1 MRRSL
6 GWGPGLLAL
15 ALLCWMA
22 VLAGDAPLEGAPESG
37 PPAEAAGAWRQ
48 IGPYGGDVRSLAAGP
63 DFSQLFL
70 GTSNAQV
77 YASLDGGRSWRWLSE
92 VAARPDFVVDHI
104 LTDAADSSTLYAGV
118 WSTEPNGGGGVFK
131 STDAGRTWRSL
142 PGMAGQSVRSLA
154 QSASHPRLL
163 VAGSLEGVFRTQNAG
178 QTWERISPAHH
189 QELHNIESLAIDPKD
204 PEVVYAGTWHL
215 PWKTADGGRTWSS
228 LKNGMIDDSDVFS
241 IVVDWSNNNKVYA
254 SACTGIYAGDSAG
267 RAWRKIHGIPDSARR
282 TRVIRQDPRN
292 PAVVYAGTTEGLWKT
307 ASAGESWRRLTS
319 PKLVVND
326 IAIDAHNPSRL
337 LLATDRAGLMASADG
352 GESFTESNRG
362 FAHRQVSA
370 TAFDAAGGRLYAA
383 LLNDKEYGGIHYTED
398 GREWRRV
405 NGGLDER
412 DVFALIYARGPTGA
426 RLLAAVRDGIMALDS
441 AKNTW
446 SPVGRVVGRAP
457 EPPRPARS
465 TANRAATN
473 RAATVRERSASTPAN
488 QPLSSL
494 ARHLEPGGYLKA
506 TVNDFFQAGPD
517 QPVYA
522 ATNSGLFRSA
532 DSGATWNP
540 VSPRF
545 PVTAV
550 AADGKFLV
558 AGGENGLDLSF
569 NGGAYWFHVYLP
581 AEGMPGRVNAVALSG
596 ELLLAAGEAGLFRSP
611 DRGATWERKGH
622 GMPLGPVPGVR
633 FRPGSGSEV
642 YASARLTGNVYVSDD
657 GGQSFRA
664 LERQGLVGSRLG
676 ALEILPRRQSL
687 TLLVVSLFDG
697 LFVRELTALAT
708 ASGGPAPRS
717 NGR

>member
-1 MRRSL
+1 MLPGIMRRSL
-6 GWGPGLLAL
+6 GWGAGLLAL

-22 VLAGDAPLEGAPESG
+22 VLAGHAPREGAA
-37 PPAEAAGAWRQ
+37 AEVAGAWKQ
-48 IGPYGGDVRSLAAGP
+48 IGPYGGDVRSLAARL

-77 YASLDGGRSWRWLSE
+77 YASRDAGRSWSWLSE
-92 VAARPDFVVDHI
+92 VVARPDYVVDHI
-104 LTDAADSSTLYAGV
+104 LIDPLDSSTLYAGV

-131 STDAGRTWRSL
+131 STDAGRAWRSL
-142 PGMAGQSVRSLA
+142 PAMAGQSVRSLA

-178 QTWERISPAHH
+178 QTWERISPAQH
-189 QELHNIESLAIDPKD
+189 QELHSIESLAIDPKD

-241 IVVDWSNNNKVYA
+241 IIVDWSNNNKVYA
-254 SACTGIYAGDSAG
+254 SACSGIYGSSSAG
-267 RAWRKIHGIPDSARR
+267 QAWRKIQGIPHSARR

-307 ASAGESWRRLTS
+307 ASGGESWRRLTS

-337 LLATDRAGLMASADG
+337 LLATDRAGLLATADG

-370 TAFDAAGGRLYAA
+370 TAFDPAGGRLYAA

-398 GREWRRV
+398 GREWRQV
-405 NGGLDER
+405 NRGLDDRE
-412 DVFALIYARGPTGA
+412 VFALVYARGPTGG
-426 RLLAAVRDGIMALDS
+426 RLLAAVRDGILALDS

-446 SPVGRVVGRAP
+446 SPIGRVVGRAP
-457 EPPRPARS
+457 EPPNPARS
-465 TANRAATN
+465 TANRAGAN
-473 RAATVRERSASTPAN
+473 RAATVRERSSATAAPVPALTP
-488 QPLSSL
+488 P
-494 ARHLEPGGYLKA
+494 ARQPGGYLRA

-522 ATNSGLFRSA
+522 ATNSGLFKSA

-550 AADGKFLV
+550 AADGNFLV

-581 AEGMPGRVNAVALSG
+581 ADGMPGRVNAVALSG

-622 GMPLGPVPGVR
+622 GMPLGPVPSVR
-633 FRPGSGSEV
+633 FRPGKGSEV
-642 YASARLTGNVYVSDD
+642 YASARLAGHVYVSDD

-676 ALEILPRRQSL
+676 ALEILPHRQSL
-687 TLLVVSLFDG
+687 TLLVVSAFDG
-697 LFVRELTALAT
+697 LFVRELTALAA
-708 ASGGPAPRS
+708 ASGGPAPQW

>member
-1 MRRSL
+1 L

-22 VLAGDAPLEGAPESG
+22 VLAGDAPQEGAPESG
-37 PPAEAAGAWRQ
+37 APAEAGGAWKQ
-48 IGPYGGDVRSLAAGP
+48 IGPYGGDVRSLAAGL

-77 YASLDGGRSWRWLSE
+77 YASRDRGRSWSWLSE

-104 LTDAADSSTLYAGV
+104 LIDALDSSTLYAGV
-118 WSTEPNGGGGVFK
+118 WSTEANGGGGVFK

-178 QTWERISPAHH
+178 QTWERISPAQH

-228 LKNGMIDDSDVFS
+228 LKNGMIDDSDVFG
-241 IVVDWSNNNKVYA
+241 IIVDWSNNNKVYA
-254 SACTGIYAGDSAG
+254 SACSGIYGSSSAG
-267 RAWRKIHGIPDSARR
+267 QAWRKIQGIPHSARR

-307 ASAGESWRRLTS
+307 ASGGESWRRLTS

-326 IAIDAHNPSRL
+326 IAIDSRNPSRL
-337 LLATDRAGLMASADG
+337 VLATDRAGPMASADG

-370 TAFDAAGGRLYAA
+370 TAFDPAASRLYAA

-398 GREWRRV
+398 GREWRQV
-405 NGGLDER
+405 NRGLDER
-412 DVFALIYARGPTGA
+412 DVFALIYARGPTGG
-426 RLLAAVRDGIMALDS
+426 RLLAAVRDGILALDP

-446 SPVGRVVGRAP
+446 SPIGRVVGRAP
-457 EPPRPARS
+457 ELPNPARS
-465 TANRAATN
+465 TSKRTVTNRAAPNRAATG
-473 RAATVRERSASTPAN
+473 RERSASTPAN
-488 QPLSSL
+488 QPPSSR
-494 ARHLEPGGYLKA
+494 AAHLEPGGYLRA

-522 ATNSGLFRSA
+522 ATNSGLFKSA

-550 AADGKFLV
+550 AADGNFLV
-558 AGGENGLDLSF
+558 AGGENGLELSF

-581 AEGMPGRVNAVALSG
+581 ADDMPGRVNAVALSG

-633 FRPGSGSEV
+633 FRPGNGSEV
-642 YASARLTGNVYVSDD
+642 YASARLTGHVYVSDD
-657 GGQSFRA
+657 GGQTFRA

-687 TLLVVSLFDG
+687 TLLVVTAFDG
-697 LFVRELTALAT
+697 LFVRQLT
-708 ASGGPAPRS
+708 PQS

>member
-1 MRRSL
+1 
-6 GWGPGLLAL
+6 
-15 ALLCWMA
+15 
-22 VLAGDAPLEGAPESG
+22 
-37 PPAEAAGAWRQ
+37 
-48 IGPYGGDVRSLAAGP
+48 
-63 DFSQLFL
+63 
-70 GTSNAQV
+70 
-77 YASLDGGRSWRWLSE
+77 
-92 VAARPDFVVDHI
+92 
-104 LTDAADSSTLYAGV
+104 
-118 WSTEPNGGGGVFK
+118 
-131 STDAGRTWRSL
+131 
-142 PGMAGQSVRSLA
+142 MAGQSVRSLA

-189 QELHNIESLAIDPKD
+189 QELHNIESLAVDPKD
-204 PEVVYAGTWHL
+204 PELVYAGTWHL

-241 IVVDWSNNNKVYA
+241 IIVDWSNNNKVYA
-254 SACTGIYAGDSAG
+254 SACSGIYASDSAG
-267 RAWRKIHGIPDSARR
+267 QAWRKIQGIPNSARR
-282 TRVIRQDPRN
+282 TRVIRQDPKN

-307 ASAGESWRRLTS
+307 SSGGESWRRLTS

-326 IAIDAHNPSRL
+326 IAIDPRNPSRL
-337 LLATDRAGLMASADG
+337 VLATDRAGLMATADG

-370 TAFDAAGGRLYAA
+370 TAFDPAAGRLYAA

-398 GREWRRV
+398 GREWRQV
-405 NGGLDER
+405 NRGLDER

-426 RLLAAVRDGIMALDS
+426 RLLAAVRDGILALDS

-446 SPVGRVVGRAP
+446 SPIGRVVGRAP

-465 TANRAATN
+465 TASRAA
-473 RAATVRERSASTPAN
+473 
-488 QPLSSL
+488 
-494 ARHLEPGGYLKA
+494 HLEPGGYLKA

-522 ATNSGLFRSA
+522 ATKSGLFRSA
-532 DSGATWNP
+532 DAGATWNP

-545 PVTAV
+545 PVTAI
-550 AADGKFLV
+550 AADGNFLV

-642 YASARLTGNVYVSDD
+642 YASARLTGHVYVSDD

-676 ALEILPRRQSL
+676 ALEILPHRQSL
-687 TLLVVSLFDG
+687 RLLVVSAFDG
-697 LFVRELTALAT
+697 LFVRELT
-708 ASGGPAPRS
+708 PQS

>member
-1 MRRSL
+1 L
-6 GWGPGLLAL
+6 GWGAGLRAL

-22 VLAGDAPLEGAPESG
+22 VMAGDAPREGVA
-37 PPAEAAGAWRQ
+37 AEVAGAWKQ
-48 IGPYGGDVRSLAAGP
+48 IGPYGGDVRSLAAGL

-77 YASLDGGRSWRWLSE
+77 YASRDRGRSWSWLSE
-92 VAARPDFVVDHI
+92 VAARPDYVVDHI
-104 LTDAADSSTLYAGV
+104 LIDPLDSSTLYAGV
-118 WSTEPNGGGGVFK
+118 WSTEPDGGGGVFK
-131 STDAGRTWRSL
+131 SADAGRTWRSL
-142 PGMAGQSVRSLA
+142 PAMAGQSVRSLA

-178 QTWERISPAHH
+178 QTWERISPVQH

-228 LKNGMIDDSDVFS
+228 LKNGMIDDSDVFG
-241 IVVDWSNNNKVYA
+241 IIVDWSNNNKVYA
-254 SACTGIYAGDSAG
+254 SACSGIYGSSSAG
-267 RAWRKIHGIPDSARR
+267 QAWRKIQGIPNSARR

-307 ASAGESWRRLTS
+307 ASGGESWRRLTS

-326 IAIDAHNPSRL
+326 IAIDARNPSRL
-337 LLATDRAGLMASADG
+337 LLATDRAGLLATADG

-370 TAFDAAGGRLYAA
+370 TAFDPAAGRLYAA

-398 GREWRRV
+398 GREWRQV
-405 NGGLDER
+405 NRGLDDR
-412 DVFALIYARGPTGA
+412 DVFALIYARGPAGG
-426 RLLAAVRDGIMALDS
+426 RLLAAVRDGILALDS
-441 AKNTW
+441 AKNVW
-446 SPVGRVVGRAP
+446 SPIGRVVGRAP
-457 EPPRPARS
+457 EPPRPARPA
-465 TANRAATN
+465 ANRAA
-473 RAATVRERSASTPAN
+473 
-488 QPLSSL
+488 
-494 ARHLEPGGYLKA
+494 HLEFGGYLKA
-506 TVNDFFQAGPD
+506 TVNDFFQAATD

-550 AADGKFLV
+550 AADGNFLV
-558 AGGENGLDLSF
+558 AGGEDGLDLSF

-581 AEGMPGRVNAVALSG
+581 TEGMPGRVNAVALRG
-596 ELLLAAGEAGLFRSP
+596 QLLLAAGEAGLFRSP

-633 FRPGSGSEV
+633 FRPGKGSEV

-664 LERQGLVGSRLG
+664 LERQGLVGARLG
-676 ALEILPRRQSL
+676 ALEILPHRQSL
-687 TLLVVSLFDG
+687 RLLVVTAFDG
-697 LFVRELTALAT
+697 LFVRELTGSAA

>member
-1 MRRSL
+1 VLAVALL
-6 GWGPGLLAL
+6 GWMTVFAGHTPWHGVPGP
-15 ALLCWMA
+15 
-22 VLAGDAPLEGAPESG
+22 PESG
-37 PPAEAAGAWRQ
+37 PPAGVAGAWQQ
-48 IGPYGGDVRSLAAGP
+48 IGPYGGDVRSLAAGF
-63 DFSQLFL
+63 DLSQLFL

-77 YASLDGGRSWRWLSE
+77 YVSRDGGRSWSWLSE

-104 LTDAADSSTLYAGV
+104 LIDPVDSNTLYAGA

-142 PGMAGQSVRSLA
+142 PGMAGQSVRSLT
-154 QSASHPRLL
+154 QSASNPRLL
-163 VAGSLEGVFRTQNAG
+163 VAGSLEGVFRTRNAG

-241 IVVDWSNNNKVYA
+241 IIVDWSNNDKVYA
-254 SACTGIYAGDSAG
+254 SACSGIYGSDSAG
-267 RAWRKIHGIPDSARR
+267 QTWRKIQGIPHSAQR

-307 ASAGESWRRLTS
+307 ASGGESWQRLTS

-326 IAIDAHNPSRL
+326 IVIDTQDPSRL

-352 GESFTESNRG
+352 GESFTASNRG

-370 TAFDAAGGRLYAA
+370 TAFDPAGGRLYAA

-398 GREWRRV
+398 GREWRQV
-405 NGGLDER
+405 NGGLDDR
-412 DVFALIYARGPTGA
+412 DVFALIYARGPTGG

-446 SPVGRVVGRAP
+446 SPIGRVVGRAP

-465 TANRAATN
+465 AANRA
-473 RAATVRERSASTPAN
+473 VPPHGIGERSSATAAPVPA
-488 QPLSSL
+488 PTHPAGES
-494 ARHLEPGGYLKA
+494 GGYLRA
-506 TVNDFFQAGPD
+506 TVNEFFQAGPD

-522 ATNSGLFRSA
+522 ATSSGVFRSA
-532 DSGATWNP
+532 DAGATWNP

-550 AADGKFLV
+550 AADGNFLV
-558 AGGENGLDLSF
+558 AGGENGLDISF

-596 ELLLAAGEAGLFRSP
+596 ELLLAASEAGLFRSP
-611 DRGATWERKGH
+611 DRGATWERKGQ

-633 FRPGSGSEV
+633 FRPGNGSEV
-642 YASARLTGNVYVSDD
+642 YASARLTGHVYVSDD

-664 LERQGLVGSRLG
+664 LERQGLVGGRLG
-676 ALEILPRRQSL
+676 ALEILPHRQSL
-687 TLLVVSLFDG
+687 SLLVVSAFDG
-697 LFVRELTALAT
+697 LFVRELT
-708 ASGGPAPRS
+708 PQS

>member
-6 GWGPGLLAL
+6 GWGAGLPAL

-22 VLAGDAPLEGAPESG
+22 VLAGDAPREG
-37 PPAEAAGAWRQ
+37 PPAEAAGAWKQ
-48 IGPYGGDVRSLAAGP
+48 IGPYGGDVRSLAAGS
-63 DFSQLFL
+63 DFSRLFL

-77 YASLDGGRSWRWLSE
+77 YASRDGGRSWSWLSE
-92 VAARPDFVVDHI
+92 VAARPDYVVDHI
-104 LTDAADSSTLYAGV
+104 LIDPLDSSTLYAGV

-131 STDAGRTWRSL
+131 STDAGRTWRPL

-178 QTWERISPAHH
+178 QTWERISPAQH

-215 PWKTADGGRTWSS
+215 PWKTADAGRTWSS

-241 IVVDWSNNNKVYA
+241 IIVDWSNNNKVYA
-254 SACTGIYAGDSAG
+254 SACSGIYGSSSAG
-267 RAWRKIHGIPDSARR
+267 QAWRKIQGIPHSARR
-282 TRVIRQDPRN
+282 TRVIRQDPGN

-307 ASAGESWRRLTS
+307 ASGGESWRRLTS

-326 IAIDAHNPSRL
+326 IAIDARNPSRL
-337 LLATDRAGLMASADG
+337 VLATDRAGLMATADG

-370 TAFDAAGGRLYAA
+370 TAFDPAGGRLYAA

-398 GREWRRV
+398 GREWRQV
-405 NGGLDER
+405 NRGLDDR
-412 DVFALIYARGPTGA
+412 DVFALIYARGPAGG

-441 AKNTW
+441 AKNVW
-446 SPVGRVVGRAP
+446 SPIGRVVGRAP
-457 EPPRPARS
+457 EPPGPARS
-465 TANRAATN
+465 TANRAA
-473 RAATVRERSASTPAN
+473 
-488 QPLSSL
+488 
-494 ARHLEPGGYLKA
+494 HLEPGGYLRA

-522 ATNSGLFRSA
+522 ATNSGLFKST

-550 AADGKFLV
+550 AADGNFLV

-581 AEGMPGRVNAVALSG
+581 ADGMPG
-596 ELLLAAGEAGLFRSP
+596 
-611 DRGATWERKGH
+611 D
-622 GMPLGPVPGVR
+622 
-633 FRPGSGSEV
+633 
-642 YASARLTGNVYVSDD
+642 
-657 GGQSFRA
+657 
-664 LERQGLVGSRLG
+664 
-676 ALEILPRRQSL
+676 
-687 TLLVVSLFDG
+687 
-697 LFVRELTALAT
+697 
-708 ASGGPAPRS
+708 
-717 NGR
+717 

>member
-1 MRRSL
+1 M

-22 VLAGDAPLEGAPESG
+22 VLAGHATQEGT
-37 PPAEAAGAWRQ
+37 PAEAAGAWKQ

-77 YASLDGGRSWRWLSE
+77 YASLDGGRSWSWLSE

-104 LTDAADSSTLYAGV
+104 LIDPVDSSTLYAGV

-131 STDAGRTWRSL
+131 STDAGRTWRPL
-142 PGMAGQSVRSLA
+142 PGMAGQSVRSLT
-154 QSASHPRLL
+154 QSASQPRLL

-178 QTWERISPAHH
+178 QTWERISPAQH

-241 IVVDWSNNNKVYA
+241 IIVDWSNNNKVYA
-254 SACTGIYAGDSAG
+254 SACSGIYASSSAG
-267 RAWRKIHGIPDSARR
+267 QAWREIQGIPHSARR

-307 ASAGESWRRLTS
+307 ASGGESWRRLTS

-337 LLATDRAGLMASADG
+337 VLATDRAGLMATADG

-370 TAFDAAGGRLYAA
+370 TAFDPAAGRLYAA

-398 GREWRRV
+398 GREWRQV
-405 NGGLDER
+405 NRGLDDR
-412 DVFALIYARGPTGA
+412 DVFALIYARGPTGG
-426 RLLAAVRDGIMALDS
+426 RLLAAVRDGILALDP
-441 AKNTW
+441 AKNVW
-446 SPVGRVVGRAP
+446 SPIGRVVGRAP
-457 EPPRPARS
+457 ELPTPARS
-465 TANRAATN
+465 TRKRATTN
-473 RAATVRERSASTPAN
+473 RSAHPG
-488 QPLSSL
+488 
-494 ARHLEPGGYLKA
+494 PGGYLKA
-506 TVNDFFQAGPD
+506 TVNDFFQAGPG

-522 ATNSGLFRSA
+522 ATNSGLFRSS

-550 AADGKFLV
+550 AADGNFLV
-558 AGGENGLDLSF
+558 AGGENGLDVSF
-569 NGGAYWFHVYLP
+569 NGGAYWFHVFLP
-581 AEGMPGRVNAVALSG
+581 AGGLPGRVNAVALSG

-633 FRPGSGSEV
+633 FRPGNGSEV
-642 YASARLTGNVYVSDD
+642 YASARLAGHVYVSDD

-664 LERQGLVGSRLG
+664 LERQGLVGGRLG
-676 ALEILPRRQSL
+676 AVEILPRRQSL
-687 TLLVVSLFDG
+687 TLLVVTAFDG
-697 LFVRELTALAT
+697 LFVRELPAAAAT
-708 ASGGPAPRS
+708 SGGPAPPA

>member
-6 GWGPGLLAL
+6 GWGAGLLAL

-22 VLAGDAPLEGAPESG
+22 VLAGHAPREGAA
-37 PPAEAAGAWRQ
+37 AEVAGAWKQ
-48 IGPYGGDVRSLAAGP
+48 IGPYGGDVRSLAARL

-77 YASLDGGRSWRWLSE
+77 YASRDAGRSWSWLSE
-92 VAARPDFVVDHI
+92 VVARPDYVVDHI
-104 LTDAADSSTLYAGV
+104 LIDPLDSSTLYAGV

-131 STDAGRTWRSL
+131 STDAGRAWRSL
-142 PGMAGQSVRSLA
+142 PAMAGQSVRSLA

-178 QTWERISPAHH
+178 QTWERISPAQH
-189 QELHNIESLAIDPKD
+189 QELHSIESLAIDPKD

-241 IVVDWSNNNKVYA
+241 IIVDWSNNNKVYA
-254 SACTGIYAGDSAG
+254 SACSGIYGSSSAG
-267 RAWRKIHGIPDSARR
+267 QAWRKIQGIPHSARR

-307 ASAGESWRRLTS
+307 ASGGESWRRLTS

-337 LLATDRAGLMASADG
+337 LLATDRAGLLATADG

-370 TAFDAAGGRLYAA
+370 TAFDPAGGRLYAA

-398 GREWRRV
+398 GREWRQV
-405 NGGLDER
+405 NRGLDDRE
-412 DVFALIYARGPTGA
+412 VFALVYARGPTGG
-426 RLLAAVRDGIMALDS
+426 RLLAAVRDGILALDS

-446 SPVGRVVGRAP
+446 SPIGRVVGRAP
-457 EPPRPARS
+457 EPPNPARS
-465 TANRAATN
+465 TANRAGAN
-473 RAATVRERSASTPAN
+473 RAATVRERSSATAAPVPALTP
-488 QPLSSL
+488 P
-494 ARHLEPGGYLKA
+494 ARQPGGYLRA

-522 ATNSGLFRSA
+522 ATNSGLFKSA

-550 AADGKFLV
+550 AADGNFLV

-581 AEGMPGRVNAVALSG
+581 ADGMPGRVNAVALSG

-622 GMPLGPVPGVR
+622 GMPLGPVPSVR
-633 FRPGSGSEV
+633 FRPGKGSEV
-642 YASARLTGNVYVSDD
+642 YASARLTGHVYVSDD

-676 ALEILPRRQSL
+676 ALEILPHRQSL
-687 TLLVVSLFDG
+687 TLLVVSAFDG
-697 LFVRELTALAT
+697 LFVRELTALAA
-708 ASGGPAPRS
+708 ASGGPAPQW

>member
-1 MRRSL
+1 L
-6 GWGPGLLAL
+6 GWGAGLLAL

-22 VLAGDAPLEGAPESG
+22 VLAGHAPREGAA
-37 PPAEAAGAWRQ
+37 AEVAGAWKQ
-48 IGPYGGDVRSLAAGP
+48 IGPYGGDVRSLAARL

-77 YASLDGGRSWRWLSE
+77 YASRDAGRSWSWLSE
-92 VAARPDFVVDHI
+92 VVARPDYVVDHI
-104 LTDAADSSTLYAGV
+104 LIDPLDSSTLYAGV

-131 STDAGRTWRSL
+131 STDAGRAWRSL
-142 PGMAGQSVRSLA
+142 PAMAGQSVRSLA

-178 QTWERISPAHH
+178 QTWERISPAQH
-189 QELHNIESLAIDPKD
+189 QELHSIESLAIDPKD

-241 IVVDWSNNNKVYA
+241 IIVDWSNNNKVYA
-254 SACTGIYAGDSAG
+254 SACSGIYGSSSAG
-267 RAWRKIHGIPDSARR
+267 QAWRKIQGIPHSARR

-307 ASAGESWRRLTS
+307 ASGGESWRRLTS

-337 LLATDRAGLMASADG
+337 LLATDRAGLLATADG

-370 TAFDAAGGRLYAA
+370 TAFDPAGGRLYAA

-398 GREWRRV
+398 GREWRQV
-405 NGGLDER
+405 NRGLDDRE
-412 DVFALIYARGPTGA
+412 VFALVYARGPTGG
-426 RLLAAVRDGIMALDS
+426 RLLAAVRDGILALDS

-446 SPVGRVVGRAP
+446 SPIGRVVGRAP
-457 EPPRPARS
+457 EPPNPARS
-465 TANRAATN
+465 TANRAGAN
-473 RAATVRERSASTPAN
+473 RAATVRERSSATAAPVPALTP
-488 QPLSSL
+488 P
-494 ARHLEPGGYLKA
+494 ARQPGGYLRA

-522 ATNSGLFRSA
+522 ATNSGLFKSA

-550 AADGKFLV
+550 AADGNFLV

-581 AEGMPGRVNAVALSG
+581 ADGMPGRVNAVALSG

-622 GMPLGPVPGVR
+622 GMPLGPVPSVR
-633 FRPGSGSEV
+633 FRPGKGSEV
-642 YASARLTGNVYVSDD
+642 YASARLTGHVYVSDD

-676 ALEILPRRQSL
+676 ALEILPHRQSL
-687 TLLVVSLFDG
+687 TLLVVSAFDG
-697 LFVRELTALAT
+697 LFVRELTALAA
-708 ASGGPAPRS
+708 ASGGPAPQW

>member
-6 GWGPGLLAL
+6 GWGAGLLAL

-22 VLAGDAPLEGAPESG
+22 VLAGHAPREGAA
-37 PPAEAAGAWRQ
+37 AEVAGAWKQ
-48 IGPYGGDVRSLAAGP
+48 IGPYGGDVRSLAARL

-77 YASLDGGRSWRWLSE
+77 YASRDAGRSWSWLSE
-92 VAARPDFVVDHI
+92 VVARPDYVVDHI
-104 LTDAADSSTLYAGV
+104 LIDPLDSSTLYAGV

-131 STDAGRTWRSL
+131 STDAGRAWRSL
-142 PGMAGQSVRSLA
+142 PAMAGQSVRSLA

-178 QTWERISPAHH
+178 QTWERISPAQH
-189 QELHNIESLAIDPKD
+189 QELHSIESLAIDPKD

-215 PWKTADGGRTWSS
+215 PWRTADGGRSWSS
-228 LKNGMIDDSDVFS
+228 LRNGMIDDSDVFS
-241 IVVDWSNNNKVYA
+241 IIVDWSNNNKVYA
-254 SACTGIYAGDSAG
+254 SACTGIYASDSAG
-267 RAWRKIHGIPDSARR
+267 RAWRKTHGIPDSARR

-307 ASAGESWRRLTS
+307 ASGGESWRRLTS
-319 PKLVVND
+319 PRLVVND
-326 IAIDAHNPSRL
+326 IAIDARNPSRL
-337 LLATDRAGLMASADG
+337 LLATDRAGLMATADG

-370 TAFDAAGGRLYAA
+370 TAFDPAGGRLYAA
-383 LLNDKEYGGIHYTED
+383 LLNDKEYGGIHCTED
-398 GREWRRV
+398 GREWRQV
-405 NGGLDER
+405 NPGLDDRE
-412 DVFALIYARGPTGA
+412 VLALIYARGPAGG
-426 RLLAAVRDGIMALDS
+426 RLLAAVRDGILALDP
-441 AKNTW
+441 AKNVW
-446 SPVGRVVGRAP
+446 SPIGRAVGRAP

-465 TANRAATN
+465 TSKRTVTNRAAPNRAATG
-473 RAATVRERSASTPAN
+473 RERSASTPPN
-488 QPLSSL
+488 QPSSSRA
-494 ARHLEPGGYLKA
+494 ARLEPGGYLKA
-506 TVNDFFQAGPD
+506 TVNDFFQAGPN

-550 AADGKFLV
+550 AADGNFLV
-558 AGGENGLDLSF
+558 AGGENGLDVSF

-581 AEGMPGRVNAVALSG
+581 TEGMPGRVNALALRG
-596 ELLLAAGEAGLFRSP
+596 QLLLAASEAGLFRSP
-611 DRGATWERKGH
+611 DRGATWERKGQ

-633 FRPGSGSEV
+633 FRPGSRNEV
-642 YASARLTGNVYVSDD
+642 YASARLTGHVYVSDD

-664 LERQGLVGSRLG
+664 LERQGLVGGRLG
-676 ALEILPRRQSL
+676 ALETLPHRQSL
-687 TLLVVSLFDG
+687 RLLVVSAFDG
-697 LFVRELTALAT
+697 LFVRELT
-708 ASGGPAPRS
+708 PQS
-717 NGR
+717 NGQ

>member
-1 MRRSL
+1 MLPGIMRKGSDR
-6 GWGPGLLAL
+6 GAGLLAL

-22 VLAGDAPLEGAPESG
+22 VLAADAPREGSPESG
-37 PPAEAAGAWRQ
+37 AAAEVAGAWKQ
-48 IGPYGGDVRSLAAGP
+48 IGPYGGDVRSLAVGP

-77 YASLDGGRSWRWLSE
+77 YASRDGGRSWSWLSE
-92 VAARPDFVVDHI
+92 VAARPDYVVDHI
-104 LTDAADSSTLYAGV
+104 LIDPVDPNTLYAGA

-131 STDAGRTWRSL
+131 SADAGRTWRSL
-142 PGMAGQSVRSLA
+142 PGMAGQSVRSLT

-163 VAGSLEGVFRTQNAG
+163 VAGSLDGVFRTQNAG

-189 QELHNIESLAIDPKD
+189 QELHHIESLAIDPKD

-241 IVVDWSNNNKVYA
+241 IIVDWSNNNKVYA
-254 SACTGIYAGDSAG
+254 SACSGIYGSDSAG
-267 RAWRKIHGIPDSARR
+267 QAWRRIQGIPHSARR

-326 IAIDAHNPSRL
+326 IAIDAYNPSRL
-337 LLATDRAGLMASADG
+337 VLASDRAGLMASADG

-370 TAFDAAGGRLYAA
+370 TAFDVAGGRLYAA

-412 DVFALIYARGPTGA
+412 EVFALVYARGPKGG
-426 RLLAAVRDGIMALDS
+426 RLLAAVRDGIMALDPE
-441 AKNTW
+441 KNTW
-446 SPVGRVVGRAP
+446 SPAGRVAGRAP
-457 EPPRPARS
+457 EPPNPARS
-465 TANRAATN
+465 AANRAVPP
-473 RAATVRERSASTPAN
+473 RGVRERSTPPN

-494 ARHLEPGGYLKA
+494 AHHLEPGGHLKA

-522 ATNSGLFRSA
+522 ATSSGVFRSA
-532 DSGATWNP
+532 DAGATWNP

-550 AADGKFLV
+550 AADGNFLV

-581 AEGMPGRVNAVALSG
+581 TGGMPGRVNAVALSG
-596 ELLLAAGEAGLFRSP
+596 ELLLAASEAGLFRSP

-633 FRPGSGSEV
+633 FRPGTGNEV

-687 TLLVVSLFDG
+687 TLLIVTAFDG
-697 LFVRELTALAT
+697 LFVRELT
-708 ASGGPAPRS
+708 PQS
-717 NGR
+717 NGQ